1 MFRRCC
7 GTLNFS
13 MSAPDMNRDNV
24 MKRIAACLL
33 SLALAAP
40 GFSSAES
47 GVTSNTVLLGQS
59 VALTGPAAALG
70 IEMRTGA
77 KVYFDYVNSRGGVN
91 GRKIELRTLDDGYEP
106 ARTAPNTKKLIEQDG
121 VFALFGYVGT
131 PTAAAALPIFTQ
143 AKVPFFGAFTGA
155 ELLRD
160 PFNAY
165 IFNVRASY
173 FDETEKII
181 EQLVSTGARNI
192 AVFYQNDAYGQA
204 GLKGVE
210 RAMTKRNLKISATG
224 TVERNTVDVAAAAR
238 AINAAQ
244 PDAVV
249 MISAYKS
256 CGEFIRQMKKAGSA
270 AQFYNVSF
278 VGSKSLAD
286 DLGKD
291 GVGVAISQVMPFPWA
306 ASVQVVKEYQQL
318 MLKAGQKDFTFSTVE
333 GYVAAKVFVEG
344 LRRAGKDLTREK
356 FIAALETMG
365 DVDVGGFFVSFSPK
379 NHNGSKFVDLTIIA
393 HDGKFLH

>member
-1 MFRRCC
+1 MKK
-7 GTLNFS
+7 
-13 MSAPDMNRDNV
+13 DNV
-24 MKRIAACLL
+24 MKRIAACLI
-33 SLALAAP
+33 SLALIAP
-40 GFSSAES
+40 GLSSAES

-106 ARTAPNTKKLIEQDG
+106 TRTAPNTKKLIEQDG

-131 PTAAAALPIFTQ
+131 PTAAAVLPIFTQ
-143 AKVPFFGAFTGA
+143 ARVPFFGAFTGA

-160 PFNAY
+160 PFNEY

-210 RAMTKRNLKISATG
+210 RAMTKRNMKISATG
-224 TVERNTVDVAAAAR
+224 TVERNTVDVAAATKV
-238 AINAAQ
+238 INAGQ

-286 DLGKD
+286 DLGKN

-306 ASVQVVKEYQQL
+306 ASVPVVKEYQQL

-344 LRRAGKDLTREK
+344 LKRAGKDLTRQK

-365 DVDVGGFFVSFSPK
+365 DLDVGGYFISFSPK

>member
-1 MFRRCC
+1 MSRRLS

-13 MSAPDMNRDNV
+13 TSASEMKWDNI
-24 MKRIAACLL
+24 MKSLAACLL
-33 SLALAAP
+33 SLALIAP
-40 GFSSAES
+40 GLASAES
-47 GVTSNTVLLGQS
+47 GVTPERVLLGQS

-77 KVYFDYVNSRGGVN
+77 KVYFDYVNSKGGIY

-106 ARTAPNTKKLIEQDG
+106 ARTGPNTKNLIEQEQ

-143 AKVPFFGAFTGA
+143 ARVPFFGAFTGA
-155 ELLRD
+155 ELLRE
-160 PFNAY
+160 PFNPY

-173 FDETEKII
+173 FDETELIV
-181 EQLVSTGARNI
+181 EQLVSTGAKNI
-192 AVFYQNDAYGQA
+192 AVFYQNDSYGQA

-210 RAMTKRNLKISATG
+210 RAMSKRNLKISATG
-224 TVERNTVDVAAAAR
+224 TVERNTIDVASATK
-238 AINAAQ
+238 AIHAVQ

-256 CGEFIRQMKKAGSA
+256 CGEFIRQMKKASSA

-278 VGSKSLAD
+278 VGSKALAE

-306 ASVQVVKEYQQL
+306 ASVPVVKEYQQL
-318 MLKAGQKDFTFSTVE
+318 MLKAGQKDFTYSTVE

-344 LRRAGKDLTREK
+344 LRRTGKDLNREK
-356 FIAALETMG
+356 FIAALEKM
-365 DVDVGGFFVSFSPK
+365 DNVDVGGFFVSFSPK
-379 NHNGSKFVDLTIIA
+379 NHNASKFVDLTIIA
-393 HDGKFLH
+393 REGKFLR